1 MIYSLRHK
9 QRSKVNVSTTD
20 DSLILN
26 ASQLIDMQFFFLHD
40 FISGTSASTKKPQTV
55 KITFPLAFDKQPQNT
70 STCCQRDPDDISG
83 NVTVDQ
89 SS

>member
-26 ASQLIDMQFFFLHD
+26 ASQLIDMQFFF
-40 FISGTSASTKKPQTV
+40 
-55 KITFPLAFDKQPQNT
+55 
-70 STCCQRDPDDISG
+70 
-83 NVTVDQ
+83 
-89 SS
+89 

>member
-26 ASQLIDMQFFFLHD
+26 ASQLIDMQFFFLHH

-70 STCCQRDPDDISG
+70 HIHLLPARSRRHQWERDS
-83 NVTVDQ
+83 
-89 SS
+89 